1 MLEMLVTK
9 SVKPFLHSFQIIL
22 QKTEAGKEELLSSL
36 QAVKL
41 FFLSAILAGAII
53 FIMSLIAMF
62 MDGQYSVT
70 MVNFAMAVL
79 GLFYNLFLLLLMLPV
94 KYKLETMLVMQE
106 Q

>member
-41 FFLSAILAGAII
+41 FFFIGNTSGGDYFYYESYCNVYGWAIFCNNGK
-53 FIMSLIAMF
+53 FCNGCSWP
-62 MDGQYSVT
+62 
-70 MVNFAMAVL
+70 
-79 GLFYNLFLLLLMLPV
+79 LL
-94 KYKLETMLVMQE
+94 
-106 Q
+106 